1 MKKDFGRNLWQV
13 RKDRGLTQAQLAA
26 KLQQRSVMISRGTYA
41 KIEAGIRRISIEE
54 LCVIR
59 DILEVSWD
67 DLLGE

>member
-13 RKDRGLTQAQLAA
+13 RKDKGLTQAQLAA

-54 LCVIR
+54 LCEIR
-59 DILEVSWD
+59 DILEVAWD

>member
-54 LCVIR
+54 LCEIR
-59 DILEVSWD
+59 DILEVAWD